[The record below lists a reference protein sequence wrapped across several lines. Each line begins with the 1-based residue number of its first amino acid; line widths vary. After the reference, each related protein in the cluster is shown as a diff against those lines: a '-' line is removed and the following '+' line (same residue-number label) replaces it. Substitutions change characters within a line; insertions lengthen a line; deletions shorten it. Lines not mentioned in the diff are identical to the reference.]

1 MLLVSLRCYYHIVT
15 NRTFYSSSILSPCLI
30 CLTISMASPHHEN
43 FPRGITGTFFL
54 PSDPDKESLTVT
66 RKWSLPREASFF
78 VHIMVIS
85 IYFFILEQESKESP
99 DPDFLAR
106 FPKGV
111 WHSSFFFSAIM
122 FRLICSWPS
131 WRLFI
136 SAATASHPKRASS
149 FYCWTSFHKIVTN
162 FLLPLYSVACVKR
175 FLQTLSSGVSLR
187 KAKWQSIMGRAFWL
201 AGRADGEDTFTNC
214 LWPARWQCI

>member
-85 IYFFILEQESKESP
+85 IYFFYSRTGKQREPGPGLSCQISQRSVAQFLFLLCNYVQINLLLAQLTAIHFCSHCITPQTSFLFLLLDKFSQNSYKLSASALFSGVCQAFSPDSFLWRLPEESKVTIHYGQS
-99 DPDFLAR
+99 FLTC
-106 FPKGV
+106 GE
-111 WHSSFFFSAIM
+111 
-122 FRLICSWPS
+122 
-131 WRLFI
+131 
-136 SAATASHPKRASS
+136 
-149 FYCWTSFHKIVTN
+149 
-162 FLLPLYSVACVKR
+162 
-175 FLQTLSSGVSLR
+175 
-187 KAKWQSIMGRAFWL
+187 GRR
-201 AGRADGEDTFTNC
+201 GGH
-214 LWPARWQCI
+214 IY